1 MGWFERTYNRIKK
14 GKKKVDVPDG
24 LWTKC
29 TNCSEIVYNKT
40 LDENFRVCP
49 KCGYHFYIG
58 AWKRIE
64 ITVDKDSFVHYNFNS
79 GWSNPIEFP
88 GYEEKLKKSKDKT
101 GLDEAVLVGEGRIGN
116 TQVAIAVT
124 DFGFM
129 GGSMGSV
136 VGERINTIVHRALEK
151 GIPLIIVSGSGGGA
165 RMQEG
170 VISLMQ
176 MAKVSSAIAE
186 LKREGGLYISVL
198 THPTM
203 GGAMAS
209 FASRGDIVIA
219 EPGALLGFAGP
230 RVIKQTIKQQIPKG
244 FQRSESLLKHGMV
257 DLVVDRNNIRP
268 TLIKIL
274 NFLVPNKLA

>member
-14 GKKKVDVPDG
+14 GKKKIDVPDG

-29 TNCSEIVYNKT
+29 VNCSEIIYNKT
-40 LDENFRVCP
+40 LDDNLRVCP

-58 AWKRIE
+58 ARRRIE
-64 ITVDKDSFVHYNFNS
+64 ITLDKDSFVEYNS
-79 GWSNPIEFP
+79 KIYSHNPLDFP
-88 GYEEKLKKSKDKT
+88 GYEEKLKKGEQTT
-101 GLDEAVLVGEGRIGN
+101 GLDEAVVIGEGKLGGKS
-116 TQVAIAVT
+116 VAIGVT

-136 VGERINTIVHRALEK
+136 VGERLTIIIERAIEK
-151 GIPLIIVSGSGGGA
+151 KLPLIIISGSGGGA

-170 VISLMQ
+170 VLSLMQ
-176 MAKVSSAIAE
+176 MAKTSSAIAE
-186 LKREGGLYISVL
+186 LKSKGGLYISVL
-198 THPTM
+198 TNPTM

-209 FASRGDIVIA
+209 FASRGDIIIA

-230 RVIKQTIKQQIPKG
+230 RVIMQTIKQQMPKN
-244 FQRSESLLKHGMV
+244 FQKAESLLEHGMV
-257 DLVVDRNNIRP
+257 DLVVERPNIRP

-274 NFLVPNKLA
+274 NFLL

>member
-14 GKKKVDVPDG
+14 GKKKIDVPDG

-29 TNCSEIVYNKT
+29 VNCSEIIYNKT
-40 LDENFRVCP
+40 LDDNLRVCP

-58 AWKRIE
+58 ARRRIE
-64 ITVDKDSFVHYNFNS
+64 ITLDKDSFVEYNS
-79 GWSNPIEFP
+79 KIYSHNPLDFP
-88 GYEEKLKKSKDKT
+88 GYEEKLKKGEQTT
-101 GLDEAVLVGEGRIGN
+101 GLDEAVVIGEGKLGGKS
-116 TQVAIAVT
+116 VAIGVT

-136 VGERINTIVHRALEK
+136 VGERLTIIIERAIEK
-151 GIPLIIVSGSGGGA
+151 KLPLIIISGSGGGA

-170 VISLMQ
+170 VLSLMQ
-176 MAKVSSAIAE
+176 MVKTSSAIAE
-186 LKREGGLYISVL
+186 LKSKGGLYISVL
-198 THPTM
+198 TNPTM

-230 RVIKQTIKQQIPKG
+230 RVIMQTIKQQMPKN
-244 FQRSESLLKHGMV
+244 FQKAESLLEHGMV
-257 DLVVDRNNIRP
+257 DLVVERPNIRP

-274 NFLVPNKLA
+274 NFLL